1 MTIEYI
7 IIGAAV
13 LLLVSV
19 LASKASTALGIP
31 ALLLFL
37 MIGMLAGSE
46 GPGGIPFNDAT
57 LAQSLGVVALV
68 YILFAGG
75 VSTEWERVRSVTGY
89 ALALATLGVLLT
101 AFLMGLFAVYVLGLS
116 TVEGLLLGSIVSSTD
131 AAAVFAILRSRN
143 VHLRER
149 LKSLLEFES
158 GSNDPM
164 AVFLTVSMIHL
175 LTDPSAPVLGL
186 VPSFAQQMTA
196 GAALGYLAGRGMVFV
211 INRVNL
217 EYDGL
222 YPVLSLTMT
231 LLTYGI
237 TAVLGGN
244 GFLAVYVAGLVLGNS
259 TFIHKHSLIQFH
271 DGVAWLMQIAMFLTL
286 GLLVYPSHLIPV
298 AKSSL
303 AASLFLM
310 FVARPLSVFLTLAPT
325 RLPLPEK
332 IMAAW
337 VGLRGAVPVIL
348 ATYPLLAGVPRAET
362 IFNVVFFVVFTSVL
376 LQGPS
381 LPWVARR
388 LKVDVPEQPAPRP
401 APTLLSPGSL
411 SASLTEIPVPPDSPL
426 VGKPVVELGLP
437 RGAYIVLVQRGDDIL
452 LPSGATVIAPDD
464 VLLMAGDPDSL
475 EAVRLLVQP
484 GAVA

>member
-1 MTIEYI
+1 M
-7 IIGAAV
+7 
-13 LLLVSV
+13 
-19 LASKASTALGIP
+19 
-31 ALLLFL
+31 
-37 MIGMLAGSE
+37 
-46 GPGGIPFNDAT
+46 
-57 LAQSLGVVALV
+57 
-68 YILFAGG
+68 
-75 VSTEWERVRSVTGY
+75 STEWERVRSVTGY

-337 VGLRGAVPVIL
+337 VGLRAPCRSSWPPTHCWP
-348 ATYPLLAGVPRAET
+348 A
-362 IFNVVFFVVFTSVL
+362 F
-376 LQGPS
+376 
-381 LPWVARR
+381 
-388 LKVDVPEQPAPRP
+388 PAPRRSSTWCSSSCSPRCCCRGPRCPGWP
-401 APTLLSPGSL
+401 AGSRWMCLSSPHPPRLPTLLSPGSL
-411 SASLTEIPVPPDSPL
+411 
-426 VGKPVVELGLP
+426 
-437 RGAYIVLVQRGDDIL
+437 
-452 LPSGATVIAPDD
+452 
-464 VLLMAGDPDSL
+464 
-475 EAVRLLVQP
+475 
-484 GAVA
+484 